1 MFRDDKTDFDK
12 GDLKDDLKRAGFE
25 DSMADNIADRVDD
38 RKARGWTYATGR
50 QEAVREA
57 QMMIDSSKAAL
68 ENFKAE
74 TDTARNQMTRERE
87 PTSREVV
94 TKETY

>member
-1 MFRDDKTDFDK
+1 VELELVLM
-12 GDLKDDLKRAGFE
+12 AG
-25 DSMADNIADRVDD
+25 AQRL
-38 RKARGWTYATGR
+38 RGNHRWTYATGR